1 MPRGGKS
8 TPSRRHPCPTTLE
21 ANKTLIHRLYERL
34 MANGDV
40 AAADEILA
48 DGYLDHSV
56 PGMAEAGRADLIGL
70 VQAVRAAIPDIAPT
84 VDRR

>member
-56 PGMAEAGRADLIGL
+56 LFMAAGRAELIGP
-70 VQAVRAAIPDIAPT
+70 VQAISAAIPDIAPT